1 MLDKDDHFW
10 IPIEKALVISRLDKE
25 ETSIE
30 DKIGVVCEKINSFMD
45 ENDRVLE
52 KKERRLK
59 LLKL

>member
-25 ETSIE
+25 ETTTE
-30 DKIGVVCEKINSFMD
+30 EKVGVVCEKISQFMD
-45 ENDRVLE
+45 MNEKVLE
-52 KKERRLK
+52 QKERRLK